1 MENKRDKARPPG
13 SRTDPGR
20 GCDRR
25 AQRGKRSPESRPPG
39 GQFVRQRGEKSGG
52 LLALLQKA
60 KDKGIP
66 IKEVDPRKLDHLCA
80 GANHQGVVAPGGG
93 EGIRQRGGHL
103 RPGGRERGAPLP
115 AGVRRAGR
123 PPQPGGGNPHGGVR
137 RRPRGGDPQAPQ
149 RGTDTGRWARPPPGR
164 WSTCRW
170 PGCRTWPA
178 LSRN

>member
-1 MENKRDKARPPG
+1 MRFPGNCGRIDKTMASWGTRQIPTDKGEPHSGEQEKTRPAPPG
-13 SRTDPGR
+13 AERTQGR

-39 GQFVRQRGEKSGG
+39 GQFVRPAGREERRAAGPAAKGQRQGDPHQRGGP
-52 LLALLQKA
+52 QKA
-60 KDKGIP
+60 GP
-66 IKEVDPRKLDHLCA
+66 PVRRRQPPR
-80 GANHQGVVAPGGG
+80 GGGPGGG

-137 RRPRGGDPQAPQ
+137 RRPRG
-149 RGTDTGRWARPPPGR
+149 W
-164 WSTCRW
+164 
-170 PGCRTWPA
+170 
-178 LSRN
+178 